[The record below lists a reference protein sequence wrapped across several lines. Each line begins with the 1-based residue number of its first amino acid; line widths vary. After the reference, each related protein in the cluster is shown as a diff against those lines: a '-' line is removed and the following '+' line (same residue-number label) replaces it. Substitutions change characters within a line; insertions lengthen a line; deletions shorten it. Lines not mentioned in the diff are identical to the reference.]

1 MNPEPGTASMA
12 HPQVSIVV
20 PVFNEAEVLNDTWGR
35 LHSVLQ
41 ETQYRYEVIFVNDG
55 STDDSDQVL
64 AQLHRENQAVTA
76 ISLSRNFG
84 KEYALTAGLD
94 FARGEAV
101 ITLDADLQDPPE
113 LIPQMLEA
121 WQDGYDVVTMRRV
134 SREGETMAKRS
145 SAWLFYRLLN
155 RISDVPIPP
164 DTGDFRLLS
173 EKAVRAVR
181 QLPERV
187 RYMKGIF
194 AWIGYRRKEIP
205 YERSSRTGGSS
216 KWGYLRL
223 LRLALDGITA
233 FSTTPLRLA
242 SYLGFL
248 TAFGAFFFALW
259 TIAKTLLFGEPVAG
273 FPTILTTMLF
283 LGGIQLMAIG
293 VLGEYLGRL
302 FIESKQRPHY
312 LVSSILRHEQDENAG
327 RTSQDN

>member
-1 MNPEPGTASMA
+1 MNSDPSIVTTAG
-12 HPQVSIVV
+12 PQVSIVV
-20 PVFNEAEVLNDTWGR
+20 PVFNEAKILHESWARLNGVMRDTK
-35 LHSVLQ
+35 
-41 ETQYRYEVIFVNDG
+41 YRYEFIFVNDG
-55 STDDSDQVL
+55 STDDSEKVL
-64 AQLHRENQAVTA
+64 SEIYRENQHVTT

-113 LIPQMLEA
+113 LIPDMLEA
-121 WQDGYDVVTMRRV
+121 WQDGFDVVTMRRV

-155 RISDVPIPP
+155 RISDVSIPP

-248 TAFGAFFFALW
+248 TAFGAFFYALW

-283 LGGIQLMAIG
+283 LGGVQLMAIG

-312 LVSSILRHEQDENAG
+312 LVSSILRHEQEENAG

>member
-41 ETQYRYEVIFVNDG
+41 ATQYRYEVIFVNDG

-64 AQLHRENQAVTA
+64 AQLHRENQAVIA